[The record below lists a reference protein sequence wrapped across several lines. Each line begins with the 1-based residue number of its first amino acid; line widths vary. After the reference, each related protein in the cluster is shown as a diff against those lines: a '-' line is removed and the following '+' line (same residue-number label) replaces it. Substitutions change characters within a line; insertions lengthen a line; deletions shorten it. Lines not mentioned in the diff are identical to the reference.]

1 MKGALFEDLVPVTYE
16 CRVFPPL
23 LEASRQV
30 DLVEASKVVGKDQPA
45 LTCEKVLFAMQEK
58 LLLSLGLIKL
68 AYSMIKVIICANDLI
83 RMLL

>member
-1 MKGALFEDLVPVTYE
+1 MKGALFEDLVPITFEY
-16 CRVFPPL
+16 RVFLPL
-23 LEASRQV
+23 LKTSRQV

-45 LTCEKVLFAMQEK
+45 LACEKLLFAMQEK

-68 AYSMIKVIICANDLI
+68 AYPMIKVIICANNLI